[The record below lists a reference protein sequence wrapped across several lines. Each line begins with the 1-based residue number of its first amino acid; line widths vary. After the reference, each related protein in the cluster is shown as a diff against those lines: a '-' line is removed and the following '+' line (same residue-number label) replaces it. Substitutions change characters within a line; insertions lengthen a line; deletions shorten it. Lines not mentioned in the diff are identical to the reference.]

1 MDFGTPFGYPIETYI
16 WVIGLASAAGMVKNI
31 NYTAITKQFSLLLLL
46 RDILTGG
53 FSGLMAFWICENYE
67 VKIPLNAVAIAIAG
81 IMGARA
87 WEEIE
92 TVIRGTI
99 LMLAKVPKTSQKL
112 PSDND
117 K

>member
-53 FSGLMAFWICENYE
+53 F
-67 VKIPLNAVAIAIAG
+67 
-81 IMGARA
+81 
-87 WEEIE
+87 
-92 TVIRGTI
+92 
-99 LMLAKVPKTSQKL
+99 Q
-112 PSDND
+112 D
-117 K
+117 